1 MWGSIQGL
9 VIVRTIVLVQELL
22 KLKIA
27 VFGAGVT
34 GVTTAYFLAKE
45 GMDVTVFDRQNAAAE
60 ETSFANGGQISV
72 SQPFPWS
79 SPDLPLNLFKWLG
92 KKDAPLI
99 FRLQRDPF
107 MWQWALRFLG
117 NSRPSAF
124 YANAAKIVRLALHS
138 KDCLDA
144 IAQTEGFDFH
154 HQQKGILKLFE
165 GEREER
171 TVKLKQKWLQEMG
184 VEQSLHSREECM
196 AIEPA
201 LLGTR
206 SAFTGG
212 TFSPNDGS
220 GDAHQFTVNLV
231 QAAKQHGAKFRY
243 NTSVDGFTIE
253 GQQITSAIIDGNKE
267 QFDKFVLSSGVY
279 SRFLAENINIKL
291 PVYPVKGYSISL
303 KVEGSNSAP
312 LTSITDEANHV
323 VISRLGDQIRAA
335 GTAEINGYQL
345 TPNKEREDMV
355 LKTVMDLFPGCGDP
369 ELAER
374 WCGLRP
380 MTTDS
385 VPIIGKTRYDNF
397 YTNTGHGPLGWTLS
411 CGSAEILSA
420 LIVGKPTKL
429 DITDYSVDR
438 FH

>member
-1 MWGSIQGL
+1 LFAQNIPIQD
-9 VIVRTIVLVQELL
+9 LL

-45 GMDVTVFDRQNAAAE
+45 GMDVTVFDRQGAAAE

-79 SPDLPLNLFKWLG
+79 NPSLALNLFKWLG
-92 KKDAPLI
+92 RKDAPLI

-107 MWQWALRFLG
+107 MWQWAIRFLA

-124 YANAAKIVRLALHS
+124 YANAGKIVRLALHS
-138 KDCLDA
+138 KECLDK
-144 IAQTEGFDFH
+144 IAMAEGIDFH

-165 GEREER
+165 GENEER
-171 TVKLKQKWLQEMG
+171 TVVKRQKWLHEVG
-184 VEQSLHSREECM
+184 VEQRLLSRAECM
-196 AIEPA
+196 EIEPA
-201 LLGTR
+201 LVGTR

-212 TFSPNDGS
+212 TYSPNDES
-220 GDAHQFTVNLV
+220 GDAHQFTLNLV
-231 QAAKQHGAKFRY
+231 QAAKKYGAKFRY
-243 NTSVDGFTIE
+243 NTAVDGFVSDA
-253 GQQITSAIIDGNKE
+253 QQIKTVRLNGVEEK
-267 QFDKFVLSSGVY
+267 FDQYVLSSGVY
-279 SRFLAENINIKL
+279 SRFLAQNIKIKL
-291 PVYPVKGYSISL
+291 PVYPVKGYSVSL
-303 KVEGSNSAP
+303 KIDGSNAAP

-345 TPNKEREDMV
+345 TPNKQREDMV

-369 ELAER
+369 ELATR

-385 VPIIGKTRYDNF
+385 VPIIGKTQYDNF

-411 CGSAEILSA
+411 CGSAEILSS

-429 DITDYSVDR
+429 DISDYSVDR
-438 FH
+438 FQ

>member
-1 MWGSIQGL
+1 M
-9 VIVRTIVLVQELL
+9 
-22 KLKIA
+22 KIA

-45 GMDVTVFDRQNAAAE
+45 GMDVTVFDRQSAAAE

-79 SPDLPLNLFKWLG
+79 TPDLTLNLFKWLG
-92 KKDAPLI
+92 RKDAPLI

-107 MWQWALRFLG
+107 MWQWAIRFLA

-124 YANAAKIVRLALHS
+124 YANAGKIVRLALHS
-138 KDCLDA
+138 KECLDA
-144 IAQTEGFDFH
+144 IAAEEGFEFH
-154 HQQKGILKLFE
+154 HQQKGILKLFK
-165 GEREER
+165 GPREEN
-171 TVKLKQKWLQEMG
+171 TVLRRQKWLQEVG
-184 VEQSLHSREECM
+184 VEQRLLSRTECM
-196 AIEPA
+196 EVEPA
-201 LLGTR
+201 LMGTR

-212 TFSPNDGS
+212 TYSPNDES
-220 GDAHQFTVNLV
+220 GDAHQFTLNLV
-231 QAAKQHGAKFRY
+231 QAAKQYGAKFKY
-243 NTSVDGFTIE
+243 NTAVDGFTND
-253 GQQITSAIIDGNKE
+253 GQKITSVLLNNKQE
-267 QFDKFVLSSGVY
+267 KFDKFVLSSGAY
-279 SRFLAENINIKL
+279 SRFLAKKINVKL
-291 PVYPVKGYSISL
+291 PIYPVKGYSVSL

-345 TPNKEREDMV
+345 SPNKHREDMV
-355 LKTVMDLFPGCGDP
+355 LKTVMDLFPSCGDP
-369 ELAER
+369 ELAVR

-385 VPIIGKTRYDNF
+385 VPIIGLAQYDNF

-411 CGSAEILSA
+411 CGSAELLSS

-429 DITDYSVDR
+429 DIADYSVDR
-438 FH
+438 FQ